1 MTVCFAEQEIES
13 LMANGATPG
22 ETKTVVLKDLEAM
35 LARMR

>member
-13 LMANGATPG
+13 LMADGSTAG
-22 ETKTVVLKDLEAM
+22 ETKTVVLNDLEAM